1 MEYSVVID
9 AGHGGAD
16 NGAIYNGRKEKDD
29 NLRLALAV
37 GDILSR
43 NGVDVTY
50 TRVDDTYD
58 TPFEKATMGNNSGAD
73 LFLSIHR
80 NSGPE
85 PNTSKGVETLVFN
98 NSGIKA
104 SIAENINSNLSK
116 MGYGN
121 RGVIERPNLVVLKTT
136 KMPAVLVEAGF
147 INNDDDNRLFD
158 EKFEETAQA
167 IAQGVLDTLGETKVS
182 EADDENKMENEIYR
196 VQVGA
201 FKNLENAV
209 LMEQKLRKE
218 GYNTFIVY

>member
-16 NGAIYNGRKEKDD
+16 NGAIYKGRKEKDD
-29 NLRLALAV
+29 NLRLALEV
-37 GDILSR
+37 GNILSQ

-85 PNTSKGVETLVFN
+85 PNTSKGVETLVFD
-98 NSGIKA
+98 NSGIK
-104 SIAENINSNLSK
+104 SVIANNINSNLSK
-116 MGYGN
+116 MGYVN
-121 RGVIERPNLVVLKTT
+121 RGTTERPNLVVLKRT

-147 INNDDDNRLFD
+147 INNDEDNKIFD
-158 EKFEETAQA
+158 ENFEETAQA
-167 IAQGVLDTLGETKVS
+167 IATGILDTLKETNMS
-182 EADDENKMENEIYR
+182 TMENTKSKEIYR

-201 FKNLENAV
+201 FENLENAV
-209 LMEQKLRKE
+209 LMEQRLRKQ
-218 GYNTFIVY
+218 GYNTFIVG

>member
-16 NGAIYNGRKEKDD
+16 NGAIYKGRKEKDD
-29 NLRLALAV
+29 NLRLALEV
-37 GDILSR
+37 GNILSQ

-85 PNTSKGVETLVFN
+85 PNTSKGVETLVFD
-98 NSGIKA
+98 NSGIK
-104 SIAENINSNLSK
+104 SVIANNINSNLSK
-116 MGYGN
+116 MGYVN
-121 RGVIERPNLVVLKTT
+121 RGTTERPNLVVLKRT

-147 INNDDDNRLFD
+147 INNDEDNKIFD
-158 EKFEETAQA
+158 ENFEETAQA
-167 IAQGVLDTLGETKVS
+167 ISTGILDTLKETNMS
-182 EADDENKMENEIYR
+182 TMENTKSKEIYR

-201 FKNLENAV
+201 FENLENAV
-209 LMEQKLRKE
+209 LMEQRLRKQ
-218 GYNTFIVY
+218 GYNTFIVG

>member
-16 NGAIYNGRKEKDD
+16 NGAIYKGRKEKDD
-29 NLRLALAV
+29 NLRLALEV
-37 GDILSR
+37 GNILSQ

-80 NSGPE
+80 NSGPD
-85 PNTSKGVETLVFN
+85 PNTSKGVETLVFD
-98 NSGIKA
+98 NSGIK
-104 SIAENINSNLSK
+104 SVIANNINSNLSK
-116 MGYGN
+116 MGYVN
-121 RGVIERPNLVVLKTT
+121 RGTTERPNLVVLKRT

-147 INNDDDNRLFD
+147 INNDEDNKLFDDN
-158 EKFEETAQA
+158 FEETAQA
-167 IAQGVLDTLGETKVS
+167 IATGILDTLKETNMS
-182 EADDENKMENEIYR
+182 AMENAKSKEIYR

-201 FKNLENAV
+201 FENLENAV
-209 LMEQKLRKE
+209 LMEQRLRKQ
-218 GYNTFIVY
+218 GYNTFIVG

>member
-16 NGAIYNGRKEKDD
+16 NGAIYKGRKEKDD
-29 NLRLALAV
+29 NLRLALEV
-37 GDILSR
+37 GKILSQ

-85 PNTSKGVETLVFN
+85 PNTSKGVETLVFD
-98 NSGIKA
+98 NSGIK
-104 SIAENINSNLSK
+104 SVIANNINSNLSK
-116 MGYGN
+116 MGYVN
-121 RGVIERPNLVVLKTT
+121 RGTTERPNLVVLKRT

-147 INNDDDNRLFD
+147 INNDEDNKIFD
-158 EKFEETAQA
+158 ENFEETAQA
-167 IAQGVLDTLGETKVS
+167 ISTGILDTLKETNMS
-182 EADDENKMENEIYR
+182 TMENTKSKEIYR

-201 FKNLENAV
+201 FENLENAV
-209 LMEQKLRKE
+209 LMEQRLRKQ
-218 GYNTFIVY
+218 GYNTFIVG

>member
-16 NGAIYNGRKEKDD
+16 NGAIYKGRKEKDD
-29 NLRLALAV
+29 NLRLALEV
-37 GDILSR
+37 GKILSQ

-85 PNTSKGVETLVFN
+85 PNTSKGVETLVFD
-98 NSGIKA
+98 NSGIK
-104 SIAENINSNLSK
+104 SVIANNINSNLSK
-116 MGYGN
+116 MGYVN
-121 RGVIERPNLVVLKTT
+121 RGTTERPNLVVLKRT

-147 INNDDDNRLFD
+147 INNDEDNKIFD
-158 EKFEETAQA
+158 ENFEETAQA
-167 IAQGVLDTLGETKVS
+167 IATGILDTLKETNMS
-182 EADDENKMENEIYR
+182 TMENTKSKEIYR

-201 FKNLENAV
+201 FENLENAV
-209 LMEQKLRKE
+209 LMEQRLRKQ
-218 GYNTFIVY
+218 GYNTFIVG

>member
-16 NGAIYNGRKEKDD
+16 NGAIYKGRKEKDD
-29 NLRLALAV
+29 NLRLALEV
-37 GDILSR
+37 GKILSQ

-85 PNTSKGVETLVFN
+85 PNTSKGVETLVFD
-98 NSGIKA
+98 NSGIK
-104 SIAENINSNLSK
+104 SVIANNINSNLSK
-116 MGYGN
+116 MGYVN
-121 RGVIERPNLVVLKTT
+121 RGTTERPNLVVLKRT

-147 INNDDDNRLFD
+147 INNDEDNKLFDDN
-158 EKFEETAQA
+158 FEETAQA
-167 IAQGVLDTLGETKVS
+167 IATGILDTLKETNMS
-182 EADDENKMENEIYR
+182 AMENAKSKEIYR

-201 FKNLENAV
+201 FENLENAV
-209 LMEQKLRKE
+209 LMEQRLRKQ
-218 GYNTFIVY
+218 GYNTFIVG